1 MLQDHLQY
9 HLYYSINTSL
19 NIDSDDKKDPGE
31 ILNYILQK
39 KGREDNNDKLKKKK
53 HKQKY
58 HTCRYSSKAISQI
71 HRMRQKS
78 ISLTHIYT

>member
-1 MLQDHLQY
+1 MKADLPVGIMLQDHLQY

-39 KGREDNNDKLKKKK
+39 KGREDNNDKFKKK

-58 HTCRYSSKAISQI
+58 HTVGTVLKLCRKFIE
-71 HRMRQKS
+71 
-78 ISLTHIYT
+78 